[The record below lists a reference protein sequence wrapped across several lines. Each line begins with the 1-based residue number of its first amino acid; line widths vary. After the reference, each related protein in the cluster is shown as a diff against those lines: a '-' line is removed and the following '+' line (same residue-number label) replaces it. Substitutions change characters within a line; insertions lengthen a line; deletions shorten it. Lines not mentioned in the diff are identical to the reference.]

1 MNFLTRTLGPAVL
14 LVCALSPA
22 LVAAT
27 SAVPKEPER
36 AACVHLKG
44 ALAGLHR
51 ALERASPESRPAI
64 RRALLDLYQTD
75 RYLGCSS

>member
-27 SAVPKEPER
+27 SAVPKQPASTSR
-36 AACVHLKG
+36 APWLDFTVPSNG
-44 ALAGLHR
+44 HR
-51 ALERASPESRPAI
+51 PRASRPSAG
-64 RRALLDLYQTD
+64 R
-75 RYLGCSS
+75 C